1 MKVHNPFISYT
12 SDNKPYLTDICSIN
26 KLSVAKLPFD
36 GVVEDIQGLKANQI
50 ISTKVIAD
58 IIRKKAKL
66 LKIDADLYSNSQLAK
81 KLEEALDSN
90 DDNVRMEAEQIYRIF
105 GYRLGTVLLTLKQG
119 KEENRR
125 SRPGW
130 NKEHWEFWSNLKK
143 IILVGGLTNGKS
155 GERLKKY
162 ALEAFKMAKT
172 EPYDIL
178 LFPNAS
184 HYGTLGCATKVNNK
198 EKSAVV
204 FDFGQTNI
212 KRCIVDFDGDKICA
226 DEFLESIPSL
236 YMEWM
241 DILEEDGLKL
251 AHKLHNR
258 LVGVISDTYK
268 EASKKKEL
276 GNEIII
282 SIASYTVS
290 GRLHALRGGYA
301 KLTMLSDNY
310 GEYLQEALTKEL
322 GKDISVTLIHDGSAI
337 ALYFKDYKDSV
348 CVSLGT
354 AFGVGFPM

>member
-1 MKVHNPFISYT
+1 MINPFISYT

-26 KLSVAKLPFD
+26 KLSIAKLPFD
-36 GVVEDIQGLKANQI
+36 GVIEDIQGLKANQI

-58 IIRKKAKL
+58 VIRKNAKSL
-66 LKIDADLYSNSQLAK
+66 RIDADLYSNSQLAK
-81 KLEEALDSN
+81 KLEEALDSE
-90 DDNVRMEAEQIYRIF
+90 DDNVRTEAERIFKVF
-105 GYRLGTVLLTLKQG
+105 GYRLGAILLTLKQG

-125 SRPGW
+125 LRPGW
-130 NKEHWEFWSNLKK
+130 GKEHWEYWNKLKR

-162 ALEAFKMAKT
+162 ALEAFSIANT

-184 HYGTLGCATKVNNK
+184 HYGTLGCATRIVNK
-198 EKSAVV
+198 DKSAVV

-212 KRCIVDFDGDKICA
+212 KRCIVDFDGDKILT
-226 DEFLESIPSL
+226 DQFLESIPSL

-241 DILEEDGLKL
+241 DIVEDEGLKL
-251 AHKLHNR
+251 AYKLHNR
-258 LVGVISDTYK
+258 LVNVISDTYR
-268 EASKKKEL
+268 EASREKEL
-276 GNEIII
+276 SNEIII

-310 GEYLQEALTKEL
+310 GEYLQEALRKEL
-322 GKDISVTLIHDGSAI
+322 GKDILVTLIHDGSAI
-337 ALYFKDYKDSV
+337 AMYFNDYKDSV

>member
-1 MKVHNPFISYT
+1 MNNPFISYT

-26 KLSVAKLPFD
+26 KLSIAELPFE
-36 GVVEDIQGLKANQI
+36 GVVEDVQGLTANQI

-58 IIRKKAKL
+58 VIRENAKVL
-66 LKIDADLYSNSQLAK
+66 NIDADSYSNSQLAK
-81 KLEEALDSN
+81 KLEEALDSE
-90 DDNVRMEAEQIYRIF
+90 DEVVRLEAEKIFRIF
-105 GYRLGTVLLTLKQG
+105 GYRLGTILLTLKQG
-119 KEENRR
+119 KEKNRR

-130 NKEHWEFWSNLKK
+130 SDKHWEYWNKIKK

-162 ALEAFKMAKT
+162 ALEAFRIADT

-184 HYGTLGCATKVNNK
+184 HYGTLGCATRVLNK
-198 EKSAVV
+198 EKPAVV

-212 KRCIVDFDGDKICA
+212 KRCIVDFDGDKIST

-241 DILEEDGLKL
+241 DILEDDGLKL
-251 AHKLHNR
+251 AYKLHDR
-258 LVGVISDTYK
+258 LVKVISDTYK
-268 EASKKKEL
+268 EASREREL
-276 GNEIII
+276 GDEIII

-310 GEYLQEALTKEL
+310 GKYLQDALIKEL
-322 GKDISVTLIHDGSAI
+322 GKEISVTLIHDGSAI
-337 ALYFKDYKDSV
+337 AMYFKDYKDSV